1 MTTTV
6 QPPDIDHTLLT
17 LGGDAVEGAGPPLTV
32 FNPATEE
39 VIATV
44 ASADDDQVD
53 RAIDAARAAFDS
65 GPWGHDSAEQ
75 RSLALYRLADVLER
89 HAEELVTSIVNEVG
103 SPVSLTRSLQVQT
116 PIAHLRHYAGAA
128 TRIPTDYLGS
138 HADPVPSASMVALRP
153 AGVVAAITA
162 YNYPLLL
169 AISKIGSALAAGCT
183 TVLLPSARTPL
194 TTMLLGR
201 YVAEADLPPGVV
213 NVITGD
219 VDVARRL
226 TESAKVDRVSFTG
239 SSGVGRH
246 VMRQAADNLTGVMLE
261 LGGKSPL
268 LVLPGTDLA
277 PIVLNIHQRYS
288 RNAGQG
294 CMSPTRL
301 LVHRSQ
307 WDEFLALSKEAFDQ
321 ITVGDPWDPATDVG
335 PLIRPEHRDRVEGF
349 VEEACGLGGR
359 IAAGGGRPALARGW
373 YTNPT
378 LVVGIE
384 NSWRIAREEIFGP
397 IAVAMPFADTNDAV
411 DIAND
416 SPYGLAAYV
425 YGSDT
430 QEALAVA
437 AHLRAGMVSVNGG
450 GGLRPDATIGGF
462 KQSGIGREQGRW
474 GMEEFLEPQH
484 IQWGLA

>member
-6 QPPDIDHTLLT
+6 NPPHIDHTLLT
-17 LGGDAVEGAGPPLTV
+17 IGGESEEGGGAPLTV

-44 ASADDDQVD
+44 GSADDDQVD
-53 RAIDAARAAFDS
+53 RAINAARAAFDA
-65 GPWGHDSAEQ
+65 GPWGRDGAEQ
-75 RSLALYRLADVLER
+75 RSLALHRLADVLER
-89 HAEELVTSIVNEVG
+89 HADELVASIINEVG
-103 SPVSLTRSLQVQT
+103 SPISLTESLQVQT
-116 PIAHLRHYAGAA
+116 PIKHLRHYAEAA
-128 TRIPTDYLGS
+128 TCIPTDYLGS
-138 HADPVPSASMVALRP
+138 HFDPVPSASMVAMRP

-169 AISKIGSALAAGCT
+169 AISKIGAALAAGCT
-183 TVLLPSARTPL
+183 AILLPSARTPL
-194 TTMLLGR
+194 TTMLLGQ
-201 YVAEADLPPGVV
+201 YITEADLPPGVV
-213 NVITGD
+213 NVIVGD
-219 VDVARRL
+219 VEVARRL
-226 TESAKVDRVSFTG
+226 TESARVDRVSFTG

-268 LVLPGTDLA
+268 IVLPDTDLA

-301 LVHRSQ
+301 LVHQAQ
-307 WDEFLALSKEAFDQ
+307 WEEFLSLSKEAFDK
-321 ITVGDPWDPATDVG
+321 ITVGDPWDRSTDVG
-335 PLIRPEHRDRVEGF
+335 PLIRPEHRDNVEGF
-349 VEEACGLGGR
+349 VTEACDLGGR
-359 IAAGGGRPALARGW
+359 VAAGGGRPPLDRGW

-378 LVVGIE
+378 LVVDVE

-397 IAVAMPFADTNDAV
+397 IAVAMPFADTDDAV
-411 DIAND
+411 AIAND
-416 SPYGLAAYV
+416 SPYGLAGYV

-430 QEALAVA
+430 QEAVAVA
-437 AHLRAGMVSVNGG
+437 GRLRAGMVAVNGG

-484 IQWGLA
+484 IQWSLA